1 MTWTNIFKSQDA
13 VTLIDILDLMSDQYY
28 QFSLF
33 TKMPFDASKIEKY
46 IFIRIASFKEKNAC
60 EI

>member
-33 TKMPFDASKIEKY
+33 KKMPFDASKIERK
-46 IFIRIASFKEKNAC
+46 IFLRIVSFKEKNTC
-60 EI
+60 ER

>member
-33 TKMPFDASKIEKY
+33 TNMPFDASKIE
-46 IFIRIASFKEKNAC
+46 R
-60 EI
+60 